1 MKQIKTEID
10 TLKAR
15 WQRDIDTYQL
25 QMKAAKAQRDARR
38 KAGNL
43 SEEEKAEMVR
53 ESQFM
58 KAQLRRLKKE
68 RDRKTDIEEEYDRN
82 QKAIRYLK
90 QLRKELSDSL
100 QRWLFGKFSMLN
112 PQGERKNLLEI
123 SRTRQP
129 RFHRLA
135 AENAASPSCCSM
147 PTATVIVRCKWP
159 CSGGEKVRRRKYA
172 IT

>member
-1 MKQIKTEID
+1 MKQIKTEIY

-15 WQRDIDTYQL
+15 WQRDIDDYQL
-25 QMKAAKAQRDARR
+25 KMKAAKALRDARR

-68 RDRKTDIEEEYDRN
+68 RDRKTDIGEEYDRN
-82 QKAIRYLK
+82 QKDIRYLK

-100 QRWLFGKFSMLN
+100 QRWLFGKFCMLN
-112 PQGERKNLLEI
+112 PQGDRKNLLEI
-123 SRTRQP
+123 SRTRLP
-129 RFHRLA
+129 RFHRLE
-135 AENAASPSCCSM
+135 AENAASPNCCSM
-147 PTATVIVRCKWP
+147 PTAMVIVRCKWL

-172 IT
+172 II